1 MLNWA
6 VSQIWYNFDNNCKNI
21 ASNLWNSRE
30 LQNKNLFFFKLQQAV
45 QEKFRQASENI
56 DDLNKWLDK
65 VERDVAGQN
74 VPQEDV
80 DGLKN
85 QINALKVKLL

>member
-1 MLNWA
+1 M
-6 VSQIWYNFDNNCKNI
+6 
-21 ASNLWNSRE
+21 
-30 LQNKNLFFFKLQQAV
+30 

-65 VERDVAGQN
+65 VEREIASQN

-80 DGLKN
+80 DALKN
-85 QINALKVKLL
+85 QINALKVKMMMIDKERICSLCFSSLAANQG